1 MDKHILVVD
10 DEKEI
15 ADLVEVYLRGEG
27 YEVLKYYNG
36 QDALMGILSNKVDL
50 AILDVMLPDIDG
62 FTLCRKIKLGLEV
75 HSVIFDKEHI
85 KKELNSGRPIIC
97 ILGPGDFTT
106 TGHFIVLTGVDE
118 NGGIIVNDPNSIIN
132 SKKSWDI
139 EQLMHQIRN
148 LWSYS

>member
-1 MDKHILVVD
+1 MGGICNVVRS
-10 DEKEI
+10 
-15 ADLVEVYLRGEG
+15 YFT
-27 YEVLKYYNG
+27 
-36 QDALMGILSNKVDL
+36 
-50 AILDVMLPDIDG
+50 ILDINSNDLLGSDFLDFCKIEQDINNHG
-62 FTLCRKIKLGLEV
+62 
-75 HSVIFDKEHI
+75 
-85 KKELNSGRPIIC
+85 SGRLIIC

-148 LWSYS
+148 LWSYAVE